1 MMNSVSAEWE
11 FLLQETDGVPPPPA
25 VPLRLR
31 MTATARTVHALRVL
45 RRRGW
50 PEAQRCLR
58 EMVPA
63 APLGAEVSPPVAL
76 RLAHRQMVPCLTA
89 LRMAEPNA
97 LCLPRSFAIATYLS
111 ALGLPAEIVIA
122 RQRTTIGARFSF
134 HAWAELYDEVLADIP
149 TVQFGFTVLQRVGSE
164 EAMRATARGSTG
176 ATTKGSTG
184 ATTKAT
190 SG

>member
-1 MMNSVSAEWE
+1 MNRVSADWE
-11 FLLQETDGVPPPPA
+11 FLLRDTDGVPPPPA

-31 MTATARTVHALRVL
+31 LTATARTLHALRVL

-63 APLGAEVSPPVAL
+63 TPLGAEVSPPVAL
-76 RLAHRQMVPCLTA
+76 RLAHRQIVPCLTA
-89 LRMAEPNA
+89 LRMVEPNA

-134 HAWAELYDEVLADIP
+134 HAWAELYNEVLADIP
-149 TVQFGFTVLQRVGSE
+149 TVQLGFTVLQRVGSE
-164 EAMRATARGSTG
+164 EAMRATTR
-176 ATTKGSTG
+176 ATKKGGTE